1 MLSRRSLLWSLS
13 LPLIGPGCAA
23 LDPKE
28 IVTLRADPIQ
38 PLTRIAFGSCL
49 RQNRPQPI
57 WPRILGTA
65 PDLFVHLGDNI
76 YGDTENLSELKFKYA
91 RLWGDPGY
99 RMLRRR
105 VPVVATWDDHDF
117 GRNNAGREFPAKAA
131 SKQVFCDFFGEPAS
145 SERRVRDGGI
155 FTSYVFGP
163 EGRRVQLLML
173 DVRYDRSPLVKVPP
187 EQRADRRARSMG
199 YYRPNT
205 DPNARILGADQWTWL
220 EGELLK
226 PAELR
231 LIASGTRVLA
241 EETGHEEWANF
252 PRERQRLFD
261 LIRRTKANGVLFVS
275 GDPHFSEY
283 SQIADS
289 EVPYPLWEMTSSALN
304 QYNRRIRRNIRR
316 VSGPYGEPNFG
327 LIEILWAGRKSKV
340 VFSTRNLNGMEVLR
354 QEVAVEALKN
364 PGS

>member
-1 MLSRRSLLWSLS
+1 MVPVYART
-13 LPLIGPGCAA
+13 GH
-23 LDPKE
+23 
-28 IVTLRADPIQ
+28 
-38 PLTRIAFGSCL
+38 
-49 RQNRPQPI
+49 NRF

-91 RLWGDPGY
+91 RGHGVILTSNASPACAGS
-99 RMLRRR
+99 R
-105 VPVVATWDDHDF
+105 TWDDHDF

-205 DPNARILGADQWTWL
+205 GPERSHTGCGSMDLAR
-220 EGELLK
+220 
-226 PAELR
+226 R
-231 LIASGTRVLA
+231 
-241 EETGHEEWANF
+241 
-252 PRERQRLFD
+252 
-261 LIRRTKANGVLFVS
+261 
-275 GDPHFSEY
+275 
-283 SQIADS
+283 
-289 EVPYPLWEMTSSALN
+289 
-304 QYNRRIRRNIRR
+304 
-316 VSGPYGEPNFG
+316 
-327 LIEILWAGRKSKV
+327 
-340 VFSTRNLNGMEVLR
+340 
-354 QEVAVEALKN
+354 
-364 PGS
+364 